1 MNADA
6 PVTRASFRTFSG
18 TLQRAVALLAALA
31 IAGCGGPEGPPR
43 HPVQE
48 MTARATAK
56 LDLVDLVVSDSERA
70 QRVRQVYLQLVDL
83 GREFDLLR
91 ARALT
96 RARADWQQRATP
108 DAQTA
113 PADGKTLELVLAPP
127 LEQSKAVFERY
138 TALMLEAR
146 SLLTQQEFEKLN
158 KVR

>member
-1 MNADA
+1 MTADA
-6 PVTRASFRTFSG
+6 PLARASARTFVG
-18 TLQRAVALLAALA
+18 AQRAVVLLAALVLT
-31 IAGCGGPEGPPR
+31 GCGGSKGPPR

-48 MTARATAK
+48 MTARASAK
-56 LDLVDLVVSDSERA
+56 LELIELVVNDAERA
-70 QRVRQVYLQLVDL
+70 QRVRKVYLQLVDL
-83 GREFDLLR
+83 GHEFDLLR

-96 RARADWQQRATP
+96 KARADWQKRTSA

-113 PADGKTLELVLAPP
+113 PASGETLELVLAPP
-127 LEQSKAVFERY
+127 LQESKAVFERY